1 MKASPYRLLPSVDR
15 LLGDERTRELIVRY
29 GRNMVTASLR
39 QRLDVLRDGLK
50 SGTGTLADVAPEAI
64 IDAVRTALDTRSTP
78 SLRRVFNLTG
88 TVLHTNLGR
97 ALLPQSAV
105 SAMAVAA
112 LGACNLEFDLEQGRR
127 GERDAHVEGLLCELT
142 AADAAIIVNNNAAA
156 VFIVLNTLA
165 KSREVA
171 LSRGELIEIGGQ
183 FRIPDIMA
191 RAGCRL
197 REVGTTNRTHLR
209 DYAEAISPKSAALMR
224 VHASNY
230 RIEGFTHSV
239 SDAEL
244 AQLAHDNGLAFIN
257 DLGSGTL
264 VDLRRYGLPHEPT
277 PREALAAGADMV
289 TFSGDKLL
297 GGPQCGIVVG
307 RRDLIARLRKSPL
320 KRVLRVDKIT
330 LAALEA
336 VLRLYRDPDTLAE
349 RLPTLKWL
357 TRSHQEIAAAAQRL
371 LTAVEMHLPPPY
383 RVRIVDCQSQIG
395 SGSLPVNLLP
405 SVALAIDA
413 GQSRRGAGAASARL
427 LAALR
432 ALPVPVIGRLN
443 GDAVMLDLR
452 CLDDEGLF
460 AGQLDRLAIPLS
472 A

>member
-15 LLGDERTRELIVRY
+15 LLGDERTRELIARH
-29 GRNMVTASLR
+29 GRKAVTDGLR
-39 QRLDVLRDGLK
+39 QQLDVLRDGLA
-50 SGTGTLADVAPEAI
+50 SGTGAPADVAPEAI
-64 IDAVRTALDTRSTP
+64 IDALRVALDARSTP

-105 SAMAVAA
+105 RAMTTAA
-112 LGACNLEFDLEQGRR
+112 LAACNLEFDLEQGRR
-127 GERDAHVEGLLCELT
+127 GERDTHVEALLCELT
-142 AADAAIIVNNNAAA
+142 GADAATVVNNNAAA

-165 KSREVA
+165 KGREVV

-197 REVGTTNRTHLR
+197 REIGTTNRTHLR
-209 DYAEAISPKSAALMR
+209 DYAEAISPKTAALMR

-244 AQLAHDNGLAFIN
+244 AQVAHDNGLVFIN

-277 PREALAAGADMV
+277 PQEALAAGADVV

-297 GGPQCGIVVG
+297 GGPQCGIIVG
-307 RRDLIARLRKSPL
+307 SRERIAKLRKSPL

-330 LAALEA
+330 LAGLEA

-357 TRSHQEIAAAAQRL
+357 TRPRDDIA
-371 LTAVEMHLPPPY
+371 
-383 RVRIVDCQSQIG
+383 
-395 SGSLPVNLLP
+395 
-405 SVALAIDA
+405 
-413 GQSRRGAGAASARL
+413 
-427 LAALR
+427 
-432 ALPVPVIGRLN
+432 
-443 GDAVMLDLR
+443 
-452 CLDDEGLF
+452 
-460 AGQLDRLAIPLS
+460 
-472 A
+472 

>member
-15 LLGDERTRELIVRY
+15 LLGDGRTRELI
-29 GRNMVTASLR
+29 GRHGRTAVTNSMR
-39 QRLDVLRDGLK
+39 QRLDVLRDELK
-50 SGTGTLADVAPEAI
+50 SGTGAPADVTPESI
-64 IDAVRTALDTRSTP
+64 IDSVRAALDARSAP
-78 SLRRVFNLTG
+78 SLKRVFNLTG

-97 ALLPQSAV
+97 ALLPQAAAN
-105 SAMAVAA
+105 AMMDAT
-112 LGACNLEFDLEQGRR
+112 LSACNLEYDLQQGRR
-127 GERDAHVEGLLCELT
+127 GERDTHVEALLCELT
-142 AADAAIIVNNNAAA
+142 GAEAATIVNNNAAA
-156 VFIVLNTLA
+156 VFIALNTLA
-165 KSREVA
+165 KSREVV

-209 DYAEAISPKSAALMR
+209 DYAEAISPKTAALMR

-230 RIEGFTHSV
+230 RIEGFTHSAAA
-239 SDAEL
+239 AEL

-277 PREALAAGADMV
+277 PQDALAADADVV

-307 RRDLIARLRKSPL
+307 RRELIARLRKSPL

-336 VLRLYRDPDTLAE
+336 VLRLYQDPDTLVE
-349 RLPTLKWL
+349 RLPTLRWL
-357 TRSHQEIAAAAQRL
+357 TRPREDIAAAAQRL
-371 LTAVEMHLPPPY
+371 LPVVEMHLPHPY
-383 RVRIVDCQSQIG
+383 RVHVVDCQSQIG
-395 SGSLPVNLLP
+395 SGSRPVDLLP
-405 SVALAIDA
+405 SVALAVDA
-413 GQSRRGAGAASARL
+413 GQLRRGTGAAVARL

-432 ALPVPVIGRLN
+432 ALPVPVIGRLS

-452 CLDDEGLF
+452 CLDDEALF
-460 AGQLDRLAIPLS
+460 AGQLDRLAVSLS

>member
-1 MKASPYRLLPSVDR
+1 MKAPSPYRLLPSVDR
-15 LLGDERTRELIVRY
+15 LLGDARTRELI
-29 GRNMVTASLR
+29 GRHGRAAVTAALR
-39 QRLDVLRDGLK
+39 ERLDALRNELG
-50 SGTGTLADVAPEAI
+50 GGVGAAVQMAPDAI
-64 IDAVRTALDTRSTP
+64 IEAVRATLDARAAP
-78 SLRRVFNLTG
+78 SLTRVFNLTG

-105 SAMAVAA
+105 DAMTDAA
-112 LGACNLEFDLEQGRR
+112 LAACNLEFDLERGRR
-127 GERDAHVEGLLCELT
+127 GERDVHVEALLCELAGAE
-142 AADAAIIVNNNAAA
+142 AATVVNNNAAA
-156 VFIVLNTLA
+156 VFLVLNTLA
-165 KSREVA
+165 KGKEVV

-209 DYAEAISPKSAALMR
+209 DYAEAVSPKTAALMR

-239 SDAEL
+239 PAAEL
-244 AQLAHDNGLAFIN
+244 AQLAHDSRLVFVN

-264 VDLRRYGLPHEPT
+264 VDLRRYGLPYEPT
-277 PREALAAGADMV
+277 PQEALAAGADVV

-307 RRDLIARLRKSPL
+307 SRAAIAKLRKSPL
-320 KRVLRVDKIT
+320 KRALRVDKIT
-330 LAALEA
+330 LAALAA
-336 VLRLYRDPDTLAE
+336 VLQLYRDPDTLAA
-349 RLPTLKWL
+349 RLPTLKLL
-357 TRSHQEIAAAAQRL
+357 TRPYDEIAAAARRL
-371 LTAVEMHLPPPY
+371 LPAVEARLPHPY

-395 SGSLPVNLLP
+395 SGSLPVDLLP
-405 SVALAIDA
+405 SAALAIDV
-413 GQSRRGAGAASARL
+413 GKGRRGAGAAASRL

-443 GDAVMLDLR
+443 GDAAVLDLR
-452 CLDDEGLF
+452 CLEDEARF
-460 AGQLDRLAIPLS
+460 TQQLEHLMLAP
-472 A
+472 